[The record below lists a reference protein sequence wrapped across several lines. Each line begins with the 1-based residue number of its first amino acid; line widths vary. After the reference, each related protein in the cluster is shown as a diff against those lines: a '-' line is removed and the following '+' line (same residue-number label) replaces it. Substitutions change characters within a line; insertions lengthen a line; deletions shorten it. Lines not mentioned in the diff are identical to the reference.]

1 MSSKESAGP
10 EQTPKEEAA
19 KEDLEQQKR
28 LKEIT
33 EQLEIAKQRYFTAT
47 QGGGTSASATAA
59 GYRAL
64 TADLM
69 SRFKEKRGA
78 SDSEYESQERELRD
92 LRNVIDKLQKERDA
106 LVQEIK
112 AKSST
117 TNSQ

>member
-1 MSSKESAGP
+1 M
-10 EQTPKEEAA
+10 
-19 KEDLEQQKR
+19 
-28 LKEIT
+28 KEIN
-33 EQLEIAKQRYFTAT
+33 EQLDIAQQRYLNAT
-47 QGGGTSASATAA
+47 QGGGTSANATAA

-69 SRFKEKRGA
+69 SRLKEKRGA
-78 SDSEYESQERELRD
+78 SDSEYEPQEREIRD

-117 TNSQ
+117 MNSQ